1 MGKRILFS
9 LSLIIICFCSVSAQS
24 EANPTTKSFP
34 SKPVTVVTPKGA
46 TTPKSVTQTPPSVK
60 TTTKTTVNTKPPV
73 VAGKGLTEAKTAKTT
88 TTAAEKTTAK
98 TAKAAPVK
106 AKTTVSTKKSK
117 AKATTKTA
125 AKTTVKAKTPTAVT
139 TTKAKTA
146 TPATT
151 VQTKSVPTQYAVN
164 AVKTAPKAAVLTTPA
179 AAPMSFSKEMLAAVN
194 ALRKTGTTCGSEKM
208 PPVKP
213 LVWSAQLESA
223 AVVHVAD
230 MDEHD
235 HFSHAGTDGTLPDD
249 RIKTAGYEWARV
261 GENIGQGYKDVSA
274 AIKGWKAST
283 NHCKQMMSADIINI
297 GAAKKGKYWC
307 QTFAS
312 PIE

>member
-9 LSLIIICFCSVSAQS
+9 LSLIIICFGSVSAQS
-24 EANPTTKSFP
+24 DANPTTKPFP
-34 SKPVTVVTPKGA
+34 TKPVTVVTPKGV
-46 TTPKSVTQTPPSVK
+46 TTPKSVTQAPPSVK
-60 TTTKTTVNTKPPV
+60 TTAKTTVNTKPPV
-73 VAGKGLTEAKTAKTT
+73 VAGKGLTEAKTT
-88 TTAAEKTTAK
+88 TTAAAKTTAK
-98 TAKAAPVK
+98 TVKAAPVK

-125 AKTTVKAKTPTAVT
+125 AKTTVKAKTPAAVT
-139 TTKAKTA
+139 TTKAKIP

-151 VQTKSVPTQYAVN
+151 VQTKSVPTQYTTN
-164 AVKTAPKAAVLTTPA
+164 AVKTAPKVAVLTTPA
-179 AAPMSFSKEMLAAVN
+179 AAPMSFSKEMLSAVN

-274 AIKGWKAST
+274 AMKGWKAST

-312 PIE
+312 PVE